1 MKQALTH
8 TLLVLAAAGVSA
20 GASAQALELSDIK
33 ERIAN
38 QGAAARPSSPEAF
51 DKLVH
56 NEITTRRK
64 VWKAAGVTAE

>member
-1 MKQALTH
+1 MCHRLPGGLGDGPI
-8 TLLVLAAAGVSA
+8 LLNKEVG
-20 GASAQALELSDIK
+20 QILELSDIK

-38 QGAAARPSSPEAF
+38 QGAAARPSTPEAF

-64 VWKAAGVTAE
+64 VWKAAGVKAE

>member
-1 MKQALTH
+1 MVTGSNFAGSAALYSK
-8 TLLVLAAAGVSA
+8 LAKEAG
-20 GASAQALELSDIK
+20 QILELSDIK